1 MVLSLSYGSLYAAP
15 IADRPAG
22 ASPLNPPP
30 MASTPPELQ
39 ALQQL
44 GPDSGLP
51 VDKTRGLRYEA
62 LKEVAYTLG
71 VQTGVRWRY
80 QAIDEMLEAN
90 RSPLD
95 RVFDFRPLMLHDGR
109 VVPAV
114 VSSTEGAYRIV
125 SATEAHQTE
134 ATYTIEAEARL
145 VTRPPDWRDY
155 LMQSYPTFTRPDAA
169 MLPKDAT
176 ERKVWASAV
185 AAGWQEGV
193 AQAER
198 LFDSHLARLRRD
210 YLGMTRCKLLAL
222 QGVVDIPLLAE
233 NRLGVTVSGR
243 MLSVGER
250 VFRIPSVTD
259 FQPVGN
265 WKPIL
270 QYIPASPDTAPTTN
284 RSRNGNPSQE
294 GGS

>member
-155 LMQSYPTFTRPDAA
+155 LMQSYPTF
-169 MLPKDAT
+169 
-176 ERKVWASAV
+176 
-185 AAGWQEGV
+185 
-193 AQAER
+193 
-198 LFDSHLARLRRD
+198 
-210 YLGMTRCKLLAL
+210 
-222 QGVVDIPLLAE
+222 
-233 NRLGVTVSGR
+233 
-243 MLSVGER
+243 
-250 VFRIPSVTD
+250 
-259 FQPVGN
+259 
-265 WKPIL
+265 
-270 QYIPASPDTAPTTN
+270 
-284 RSRNGNPSQE
+284 
-294 GGS
+294 